1 MDTKEKI
8 MNRRTFLKTAGVSA
22 LAAMFLPKWS
32 FGTSKFQTDS
42 LTVWS
47 CGGLAEAFMEAN
59 AVYEKQQG
67 ITINYMGA
75 QAGALSK
82 SILGG
87 VKAPHVFGGR
97 GMATAKTLKK
107 AGKLTAFRPL
117 CFTEFVIV
125 TPLDNPAK
133 IQSIEDFAN
142 PGVQLILPLRAA
154 NPGSGGAKG
163 VIKNSGLQKEIMKN
177 MIENETCVV
186 KMMPKIISGK
196 GHASIVERRLV
207 TMENYKGKVNVIPID
222 PKLFPPG
229 PIPFTIGPM
238 DTVTDPALAE
248 DYISFICSPEG
259 QQAFENNG
267 FISAYSEKG
276 KALVEKMGVKDE

>member
-1 MDTKEKI
+1 MNTKEKI
-8 MNRRTFLKTAGVSA
+8 MNRRTFLKTAAAST

-32 FGTSKFQTDS
+32 YGTSSFQTDS

-47 CGGLAEAFMEAN
+47 CGGLSEAFIAAN
-59 AVYEKQQG
+59 ELYEKKQG

-107 AGKLTAFRPL
+107 AGKLLSFRPL
-117 CFTEFVIV
+117 CFTEYVIV

-133 IQSIEDFAN
+133 IQGIEDFAK
-142 PGVQLILPLRAA
+142 PGVKLILPLRAA
-154 NPGSGGAKG
+154 NPGSSGAKG

-186 KMMPKIISGK
+186 KMMPKIVAGK
-196 GHASIVERRLV
+196 GDASIVERRLV
-207 TMENYKGKVNVIPID
+207 TMDNYKGKVNVISID
-222 PKLFPPG
+222 EKLFPPG
-229 PIPFTIGPM
+229 PVPFTIGPM
-238 DTVTDPALAE
+238 EGLPDPALAD
-248 DYISFICSPEG
+248 DYISFICSDEG
-259 QQAFENNG
+259 QAAFATHG
-267 FISAYSEKG
+267 FIPAYSEKG
-276 KALVEKMGVKDE
+276 QALVAKMGVKDE